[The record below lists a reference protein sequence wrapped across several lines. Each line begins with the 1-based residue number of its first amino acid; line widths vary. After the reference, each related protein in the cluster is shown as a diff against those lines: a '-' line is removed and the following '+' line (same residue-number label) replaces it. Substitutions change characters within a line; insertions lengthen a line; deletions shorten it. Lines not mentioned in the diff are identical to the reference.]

1 MRDRFAL
8 PLLALVALAMI
19 VVALM
24 WPQGQGAPSPAPF
37 GHPVAAPEA
46 FLTADGRTIGAIRG
60 AQDAPPAVR
69 PPP

>member
-19 VVALM
+19 VLALM

-37 GHPVAAPEA
+37 DHPMSAPEG
-46 FLTADGRTIGAIRG
+46 FLTAGGRTIGAIRG
-60 AQDAPPAVR
+60 AQDAPAAVR